1 MRRTEHFKAVLLSI
15 LTLTAVLTALST
27 ASVGTAVRGP
37 SPALDL
43 FSASPDPSLEIV
55 MYVDNGHGINNT
67 SPPPVVWYEE
77 GDHIPII
84 VAEELADGGRVVSA
98 GIIYGLR
105 GYYGLEDYYWREGE
119 MDNLFDGIFQWLKS
133 GASWVLWYEGDDVYY
148 RNKISTSSDEEGC
161 MAFADALRGDFG
173 YTMDYSADSITS
185 SLLAPYDILVL
196 PQLQAMP
203 SDDDINTIVNW
214 VRGGGGLVIL
224 DESDYFVCSAEMN
237 NAILSALGAT
247 HRFQHDQVNMD
258 SIWNF
263 YASVDAS
270 TEIGASYGAPTASV
284 ASICSIRELARTVS
298 VTISPKIRSGMPGT
312 TLFEYEIIVTNG
324 WEYLDTFTLDGSDDA
339 GWDLTIEPLETT
351 IPGVGTDNTI
361 RLTVTVPEGTPLGTV
376 DNITVTV
383 TSTTNSSIVDS
394 DNCIARAAFVIYPTD
409 DAYVPEDDP
418 DGNYGG
424 RYGLYVGRYGTAW
437 QNAFMKFELSDIP
450 ADATIQEAGLYL
462 WCYDTYAGTP
472 VRVHPVDNDDWW
484 EGVGTE
490 GDVIEGAISWND
502 APSFNNEVI
511 LDTKDVT
518 IRHQVYHWD
527 VTSFVADEFKGDKL
541 VSLALTPPPDTSES
555 NNVSFDSKDWFV
567 EGEHPYLAVYYTV
580 PTYLVSVSISPYS
593 QDGAPSDTLSY
604 TVTVKNEGDTVESYD
619 LDASDTEVWSLS
631 LSQNT
636 VTLDPDESTSVT
648 LTVSIPGT
656 AEAGTNDTVTVTATS
671 QADPNV
677 MGLNTCIA
685 RAEGPGAGVSVV
697 SPNDQSGS
705 SGATLTYTVTIVN
718 EGDAQ
723 DTYDLTVTDTWGAT
737 ISPTPLTIAAGGSG
751 TATVSVTI
759 PEGTAEGTEDEITVE
774 ATSRTDSTVSDSNSF
789 TAQATAAPPPDGDGL
804 PITLIAI
811 VVVVVV
817 VVVVV
822 ALMFLRGRKA
832 APSWGV

>member
-1 MRRTEHFKAVLLSI
+1 MRRIEHFKAVLLSI
-15 LTLTAVLTALST
+15 LTLTAVLTALGT
-27 ASVGTAVRGP
+27 ASVGTAVQGP

-55 MYVDNGHGINNT
+55 MYVDNGHSINNT
-67 SPPPVVWYEE
+67 PPPPIFWYVE

-98 GIIYGLR
+98 GVIYGLR
-105 GYYGLEDYYWREGE
+105 GYYGLADYYWRRGE
-119 MDNLFDGIFQWLKS
+119 MDNLFDGIFQWLKP
-133 GASWVLWYEGDDVYY
+133 GATWVLWYEGDDVYY
-148 RNKISTSSDEEGC
+148 RNKISTSSDDEGC
-161 MAFADALRGDFG
+161 MAFADALRDDFG

-185 SLLAPYDILVL
+185 SLLAIYDILVL
-196 PQLQAMP
+196 PQLQEMP
-203 SDDDINTIVNW
+203 SDDDINIIVNW

-237 NAILSALGAT
+237 NAILDALGAT
-247 HRFQHDQVNMD
+247 HRFQHDQVNTN
-258 SIWNF
+258 SYWNF

-270 TEIGASYGAPTASV
+270 TEIGASYGAPTAYV
-284 ASICSIRELARTVS
+284 ASICSIRELKRTVS

-324 WEYLDTFTLDGSDDA
+324 WEYSDTFTLDVSDDA
-339 GWDLTIEPLETT
+339 GWDLAIAPLETT
-351 IPGVGTDNTI
+351 IPGTGLDNTI

-376 DNITVTV
+376 DDITVTV

-527 VTSFVADEFKGDKL
+527 VTSFVADEYEGDEL
-541 VSLALTPPPDTSES
+541 VSLALTPPPDCSES

-593 QDGAPSDTLSY
+593 QDGAPGDTLSY

-619 LDASDTEVWSLS
+619 LGASDTEVWSLS

-718 EGDAQ
+718 EGDDE

-759 PEGTAEGTEDEITVE
+759 PEGTASGTEDEITVE
-774 ATSRTDSTVSDSNSF
+774 ATSRTDSAVSDSDSF
-789 TAQATAAPPPDGDGL
+789 TAQATAEEEGL
-804 PITLIAI
+804 PMTLIAI
-811 VVVVVV
+811 VVVIVV

-822 ALMFLRGRKA
+822 ALVFLRGRKA